1 MKLNSHGRHASE
13 VHVLVFCPTKLACVR
28 IILGPNCSFS
38 HCMLAK
44 TSMGLG
50 KMQQYFNGTCP
61 CCCTRSG
68 QVPALLITLC
78 HEKETTGREALM
90 LQQQQGADYA
100 RDYRRK
106 SVHFS
111 MSPSRRLLQGFT
123 HHATLQLKGV
133 LCQLQMWRRDSGD
146 IIQVPESSLQ

>member
-50 KMQQYFNGTCP
+50 KMQQYFNGTYP

-78 HEKETTGREALM
+78 HEKETTGQEALM